1 MLLRFRNRLRWKG
14 TNVKRLATIA
24 MLMFVAT
31 GCTVGPNYKRPTVD
45 VPGGFRGAAPS
56 ADGAQSG
63 TQSGE
68 KKPEQQPGQSAAQ
81 PPQSAASSIGD
92 EKWWEV
98 FQDPQLQDLIRT
110 ALKNNYDVNIAAAR
124 ILKAQAQ
131 LGITRADQLPTL
143 RRRRGSDQFRCAEKQ
158 VHSANTE
165 TSVNAV
171 DASFNWQLDFWGKY
185 RRATEAARANLVAAR
200 WAREYV
206 ISTLVS
212 DVAASYF
219 QLRALDLQ
227 LEISRRTLAARKES
241 LKLTQ
246 TLVNGGATNMLD
258 QRQAEQLVAAAAE
271 SIPDLERRIQQQ
283 ENYISTLLG
292 NNPGPIARGLPLIEQ
307 PHPPEVPAGLPSSL
321 LERRPDIRE
330 AEQQL
335 VAANA
340 QIGVAKA
347 AYYPNISLT
356 ANAGYASSAL
366 TSLFTGPA
374 GLWAFGGAL
383 AQPIFAGGRIKS
395 GVRYTEAQKQEFLLT
410 YQKTIQQAFLGV
422 SDSLV
427 AYQKDREFREY
438 HEQLTVA
445 AQDSARL
452 SEVRYGGGRA
462 SYLEVLTNETN
473 YFNAE
478 LGLAQARLNELL
490 ALVDLYRNLGGGW
503 QS

>member
-1 MLLRFRNRLRWKG
+1 MLPLFQNRLRWKE
-14 TNVKRLATIA
+14 TNVKKLATIV
-24 MLMFVAT
+24 MLISLAT
-31 GCTVGPNYKRPTVD
+31 GCTVGPNYKRPSVD

-63 TQSGE
+63 TRSGE
-68 KKPEQQPGQSAAQ
+68 KNPDQQPGQSATQ
-81 PPQSAASSIGD
+81 PSQSATSSIGD

-98 FQDPQLQDLIRT
+98 FQDAQLQELIRT

-143 RRRRGSDQFRCAEKQ
+143 
-158 VHSANTE
+158 SAGAAAINADIPQTKLTPNTD
-165 TSVNAV
+165 TSFNVAA
-171 DASFNWQLDFWGKY
+171 ASFNWQLDFWGKY
-185 RRATEAARANLVAAR
+185 RRATEAARAHVVAAR

-241 LKLTQ
+241 LKLTE
-246 TLVNGGATNMLD
+246 TLVSGGANNMLD

-292 NNPGPIARGLPLIEQ
+292 DNPRPIARGLPLIEQ

-347 AYYPNISLT
+347 AYYPNIALT
-356 ANAGYASSAL
+356 ANAGYASSSL

-374 GLWAFGGAL
+374 GWWAFGGSL
-383 AQPIFAGGRIKS
+383 MQPIFTGGRIKS
-395 GVRYTEAQKQEFLLT
+395 GVRYTEAQKQEMLLT
-410 YQKTIQQAFLGV
+410 YQKTIQEAFRGV

-427 AYQKDREFREY
+427 AYQKDREFREF
-438 HEQLTVA
+438 HEQLTLA

-490 ALVDLYRNLGGGW
+490 ALVDLYKTLGGGW

>member
-1 MLLRFRNRLRWKG
+1 MLLSFRNRLRWKG

-24 MLMFVAT
+24 MLMLVAT
-31 GCTVGPNYKRPTVD
+31 GCTVGPNYKRPSVD
-45 VPGGFRGAAPS
+45 VPGGYRGAAPS
-56 ADGAQSG
+56 AEAPQATAQTGEQKNAQAAGQASPSAQSL
-63 TQSGE
+63 GE
-68 KKPEQQPGQSAAQ
+68 
-81 PPQSAASSIGD
+81 

-98 FQDPQLQDLIRT
+98 FQDKQLQDLIRT

-131 LGITRADQLPTL
+131 LGITRADQLPTVGVGATAINFDAP
-143 RRRRGSDQFRCAEKQ
+143 RNKFIG
-158 VHSANTE
+158 NTDS
-165 TSVNAV
+165 SVNAV

-241 LKLTQ
+241 LKLTE
-246 TLVNGGATNMLD
+246 TLVSGGASNMLD

-374 GLWAFGGAL
+374 GWWAFGGAL
-383 AQPIFAGGRIKS
+383 TQPIFAGGRIKS
-395 GVRYTEAQKQEFLLT
+395 GVRYTEAQKQEFLLM
-410 YQKTIQQAFLGV
+410 YQKTIQEAFLGV

>member
-1 MLLRFRNRLRWKG
+1 MLPRFRNRLRWKE
-14 TNVKRLATIA
+14 TNLKKLATTLI
-24 MLMFVAT
+24 LISLGT
-31 GCTVGPNYKRPTVD
+31 GCTVGPNYKRPSVD

-56 ADGAQSG
+56 AEVAQSG
-63 TQSGE
+63 TQSSE
-68 KKPEQQPGQSAAQ
+68 KKPEQQPAQSGAQPSPSAAN
-81 PPQSAASSIGD
+81 SIGD

-98 FQDPQLQDLIRT
+98 FQDPQLQELIRA

-124 ILKAQAQ
+124 ILKAQAE
-131 LGITRADQLPTL
+131 LGIVRADQLPTL
-143 RRRRGSDQFRCAEKQ
+143 
-158 VHSANTE
+158 SAGAAGINAGIPKNKITPNME

-185 RRATEAARANLVAAR
+185 RRATEAARANLVATR

-271 SIPDLERRIQQQ
+271 SIPDLERRVQQQ
-283 ENYISTLLG
+283 ENYLSALMG
-292 NNPGPIARGLPLIEQ
+292 SNPGPITRGLPLIEQ
-307 PHPPEVPAGLPSSL
+307 PHPPEVPAGLPSTL

-347 AYYPNISLT
+347 AYYPNITLT

-374 GLWAFGGAL
+374 GFWAFGGSL
-383 AQPIFAGGRIKS
+383 MQPIFSGGRIKS
-395 GVRYTEAQKQEFLLT
+395 GVRYTEAQQQEFLLM
-410 YQKTIQQAFLGV
+410 YRKTIQEAFRGV

-427 AYQKDREFREY
+427 AYQKNREFREY
-438 HEQLTVA
+438 HEQLTLA

-452 SEVRYGGGRA
+452 SEVRYSGGRA

-473 YFNAE
+473 HFNAE

-490 ALVDLYRNLGGGW
+490 ALVELYRNLGGGW

>member
-1 MLLRFRNRLRWKG
+1 
-14 TNVKRLATIA
+14 VKKLATI
-24 MLMFVAT
+24 LVLISLGT
-31 GCTVGPNYKRPTVD
+31 GCTVGPNYKRPSVD

-56 ADGAQSG
+56 ADGAPSG
-63 TQSGE
+63 AKAGE
-68 KKPEQQPGQSAAQ
+68 KKSEEQPAQSAAQ
-81 PPQSAASSIGD
+81 PSQPAASSIGD

-98 FQDPQLQDLIRT
+98 FQDPQLQELIRT

-131 LGITRADQLPTL
+131 LGITRADQLPTI
-143 RRRRGSDQFRCAEKQ
+143 GVGAQAINFQAPQNKFTPDVQSD
-158 VHSANTE
+158 
-165 TSVNAV
+165 VNAV
-171 DASFNWQLDFWGKY
+171 GAGFNWQLDFWGKY

-206 ISTLVS
+206 ITTLVS

-246 TLVNGGATNMLD
+246 TLVSGGATNMLD

-271 SIPDLERRIQQQ
+271 NIPDLERRIQQQ
-283 ENYISTLLG
+283 ENYLSTLLG
-292 NNPGPIARGLPLIEQ
+292 SNPGPIARGLPLIEQ

-335 VAANA
+335 VSANA

-374 GLWAFGGAL
+374 GWWAFGGSL
-383 AQPIFAGGRIKS
+383 MQPIFTGGRIKS
-395 GVRYTEAQKQEFLLT
+395 GVRYTEAQKQEMLLT
-410 YQKTIQQAFLGV
+410 YQKTIQEAFRGV

-427 AYQKDREFREY
+427 AFQKDREFREF
-438 HEQLTVA
+438 HEQLTAA

-452 SEVRYGGGRA
+452 SEVRYSGGRA

-473 YFNAE
+473 HFNAE

>member
-1 MLLRFRNRLRWKG
+1 MLNIHSFDIQQHPLRVDRKKVNKLGILLVLLSF
-14 TNVKRLATIA
+14 
-24 MLMFVAT
+24 AT
-31 GCTVGPNYKRPTVD
+31 GCTVGPNYKRPSVD
-45 VPGGFRGAAPS
+45 VPGGYRGAAP
-56 ADGAQSG
+56 APEDAGKAGDANEQPEQAVAQQQGQAQSF
-63 TQSGE
+63 GE
-68 KKPEQQPGQSAAQ
+68 
-81 PPQSAASSIGD
+81 

-98 FQDPQLQDLIRT
+98 FQDKQLQELIRT

-131 LGITRADQLPTL
+131 LGITRADQLPTISVGAAGINGDIP
-143 RRRRGSDQFRCAEKQ
+143 RNKFIG
-158 VHSANTE
+158 NTE
-165 TSVNAV
+165 TSVDAV
-171 DASFNWQLDFWGKY
+171 GAGFNWQLDFWGKY
-185 RRATEAARANLVAAR
+185 RRATEASRAKLVAAR

-271 SIPDLERRIQQQ
+271 SIPDLERRVQQQ

-307 PHPPEVPAGLPSSL
+307 PHPPEVPAGLPSTL
-321 LERRPDIRE
+321 LERRPDIRQ
-330 AEQQL
+330 AEEQL

-347 AYYPNISLT
+347 AYYPNIALT
-356 ANAGYASSAL
+356 ANAGYASSSL

-374 GLWAFGGAL
+374 GWWAFGGSL
-383 AQPIFAGGRIKS
+383 MQPIFTGGRIKS
-395 GVRYTEAQKQEFLLT
+395 GVRYSEAQKQEMLLT
-410 YQKTIQQAFLGV
+410 YQKTIQEAFRGV

-427 AYQKDREFREY
+427 AYQKDREFREF
-438 HEQLTVA
+438 HEQLTLA

-478 LGLAQARLNELL
+478 LGLAQARLNEIL

>member
-1 MLLRFRNRLRWKG
+1 MLLGFRNRLRWKG

-24 MLMFVAT
+24 MLMLMAT

-63 TQSGE
+63 TPSGE
-68 KKPEQQPGQSAAQ
+68 KKPEQQPLQSAQ
-81 PPQSAASSIGD
+81 LPQSAASSIGD

-143 RRRRGSDQFRCAEKQ
+143 AAGAAAINADIPQTRLTP
-158 VHSANTE
+158 NTD
-165 TSVNAV
+165 TSFNVAGV
-171 DASFNWQLDFWGKY
+171 GLNWQLDFWGKY
-185 RRATEAARANLVAAR
+185 RRATEAARANLLAAR

-206 ISTLVS
+206 ISTLVG

-219 QLRALDLQ
+219 QLRTLDLQ
-227 LEISRRTLAARKES
+227 LEISRQTLAARKES

-246 TLVNGGATNMLD
+246 TLVSGGATNMLD

-271 SIPDLERRIQQQ
+271 SIPDFERRIQQQ
-283 ENYISTLLG
+283 ENYLSTLLG

-330 AEQQL
+330 AEQKL

-347 AYYPNISLT
+347 AYYPNIALT

-374 GLWAFGGAL
+374 GWWAFGGTL
-383 AQPIFAGGRIKS
+383 TQPIFAGGRIKS
-395 GVRYTEAQKQEFLLT
+395 GVGYTEAQQQEFLLM
-410 YQKTIQQAFLGV
+410 YRKTIQEAFRGV

-462 SYLEVLTNETN
+462 SYLELLTNETN

>member
-1 MLLRFRNRLRWKG
+1 MKQLTITLALLLVG
-14 TNVKRLATIA
+14 
-24 MLMFVAT
+24 T
-31 GCTVGPNYKRPTVD
+31 GCTVGPNYKRPSVD
-45 VPGGFRGAAPS
+45 VPGSYRGAAPS
-56 ADGAQSG
+56 SQTAQSD
-63 TQSGE
+63 
-68 KKPEQQPGQSAAQ
+68 KEQQSAIATAQ
-81 PPQSAASSIGD
+81 PPQSATQSIGD

-98 FQDPQLQDLIRT
+98 FQDKELQELIRT

-143 RRRRGSDQFRCAEKQ
+143 
-158 VHSANTE
+158 SAGAAATNFDTYKNKITGPNTE
-165 TSVNAV
+165 SSVNAV
-171 DASFNWQLDFWGKY
+171 EASFNWQLDFWGKY
-185 RRATEAARANLVAAR
+185 RRATESARANLVAAR

-212 DVAASYF
+212 NVAASYF
-219 QLRALDLQ
+219 ELRALDLQ

-246 TLVNGGATNMLD
+246 TLVSGGATNMLD

-271 SIPDLERRIQQQ
+271 NIPALEKAIEQQ
-283 ENYISTLLG
+283 ENYLSTLLG
-292 NNPGPIARGLPLIEQ
+292 NNPGPIGRGLPLIEQ
-307 PHPPEVPAGLPSSL
+307 PHPPEVPPGLPSSL

-330 AEQQL
+330 AEERL
-335 VAANA
+335 IASNA

-347 AYYPNISLT
+347 AYYPSISLT
-356 ANAGYASSAL
+356 GNAGYASSAL
-366 TSLFTGPA
+366 SSLFTGPA
-374 GLWAFGGAL
+374 GFWAFGGTL
-383 AQPIFAGGRIKS
+383 AQPIFEGGRIKS
-395 GVRYTEAQKQEFLLT
+395 GVKYTEAQQQEFLLI
-410 YQKTIQQAFLGV
+410 YKQTIQQAFRGV

-427 AYQKDREFREY
+427 AYQKNREFREF

-452 SEVRYGGGRA
+452 SEVRYSGGRA

>member
-1 MLLRFRNRLRWKG
+1 MLLSFRNRLRWKG

-24 MLMFVAT
+24 MLMLVAT
-31 GCTVGPNYKRPTVD
+31 GCTVGPNYKRPSVD
-45 VPGGFRGAAPS
+45 VPGGYRGAAPS
-56 ADGAQSG
+56 AEAPQATAQTGEQKNAQAASQASPSAQSL
-63 TQSGE
+63 GE
-68 KKPEQQPGQSAAQ
+68 
-81 PPQSAASSIGD
+81 

-98 FQDPQLQDLIRT
+98 FQDKQLQDLIRT

-143 RRRRGSDQFRCAEKQ
+143 GVGATGINFDAPRNKFIG
-158 VHSANTE
+158 NTE
-165 TSVNAV
+165 SSVNAV
-171 DASFNWQLDFWGKY
+171 EASFNWQLDFWGKY

-241 LKLTQ
+241 LKLTE
-246 TLVNGGATNMLD
+246 TLVSGGASNMLD

-292 NNPGPIARGLPLIEQ
+292 SNPGPIARGLPLIEQ
-307 PHPPEVPAGLPSSL
+307 PHPPEVPAGLPSTL

-335 VAANA
+335 VSANA

-347 AYYPNISLT
+347 AYYPNVSLT

-374 GLWAFGGAL
+374 GWWAFGGSL
-383 AQPIFAGGRIKS
+383 TQPIFAGGRIKS
-395 GVRYTEAQKQEFLLT
+395 GVRYTEAQKQEFLLM
-410 YQKTIQQAFLGV
+410 YQKTIQEAFRAV

>member
-1 MLLRFRNRLRWKG
+1 MK
-14 TNVKRLATIA
+14 KLATIV
-24 MLMFVAT
+24 MLISLAT

-45 VPGGFRGAAPS
+45 VPGGFRGAAPA

-81 PPQSAASSIGD
+81 PSQSAASSIGD

-98 FQDPQLQDLIRT
+98 FQDPQLQELIRT

-143 RRRRGSDQFRCAEKQ
+143 
-158 VHSANTE
+158 SAGAAAINADIPQTTLTPNTD
-165 TSVNAV
+165 TSFNVAA
-171 DASFNWQLDFWGKY
+171 ASFNWQLDFWGKY
-185 RRATEAARANLVAAR
+185 RRATEAARAKLVAAR

-292 NNPGPIARGLPLIEQ
+292 NNPGPISRGLPLIEQ
-307 PHPPEVPAGLPSSL
+307 PHPPEVPAGLPSGL

-330 AEQQL
+330 AE
-335 VAANA
+335 AATRGC
-340 QIGVAKA
+340 QR
-347 AYYPNISLT
+347 
-356 ANAGYASSAL
+356 ANRSGE
-366 TSLFTGPA
+366 
-374 GLWAFGGAL
+374 
-383 AQPIFAGGRIKS
+383 GR
-395 GVRYTEAQKQEFLLT
+395 LLP
-410 YQKTIQQAFLGV
+410 QHCFDGERWICQFCA
-422 SDSLV
+422 D
-427 AYQKDREFREY
+427 
-438 HEQLTVA
+438 
-445 AQDSARL
+445 
-452 SEVRYGGGRA
+452 
-462 SYLEVLTNETN
+462 
-473 YFNAE
+473 
-478 LGLAQARLNELL
+478 
-490 ALVDLYRNLGGGW
+490 
-503 QS
+503 

>member
-24 MLMFVAT
+24 MLMLVAT
-31 GCTVGPNYKRPTVD
+31 GCTVGPNYKRPNVD
-45 VPGGFRGAAPS
+45 VPGGYRGAAPS
-56 ADGAQSG
+56 AEAPQATVQTGEQKNAQAAGQALPSAQSL
-63 TQSGE
+63 GE
-68 KKPEQQPGQSAAQ
+68 
-81 PPQSAASSIGD
+81 

-98 FQDPQLQDLIRT
+98 FQDKELQDLIRT

-131 LGITRADQLPTL
+131 LGITRADQLPTV
-143 RRRRGSDQFRCAEKQ
+143 GVGAAAINFDAPQNKFTP
-158 VHSANTE
+158 NTE
-165 TSVNAV
+165 SDVNAV
-171 DASFNWQLDFWGKY
+171 GASFNWQLDFWGKY

-246 TLVNGGATNMLD
+246 TLVNGGASNMLD

-271 SIPDLERRIQQQ
+271 NIPDLERRIQQQ

-307 PHPPEVPAGLPSSL
+307 PHPPEVPPGLPSSL

-335 VAANA
+335 VSANA

-374 GLWAFGGAL
+374 GWWAFGGAL
-383 AQPIFAGGRIKS
+383 TQPIFAGGRIKS
-395 GVRYTEAQKQEFLLT
+395 GIRYTEAQKQEFLLM
-410 YQKTIQQAFLGV
+410 YRKTIQEAFLGV

-490 ALVDLYRNLGGGW
+490 ALVDLYRSLGGGW

>member
-1 MLLRFRNRLRWKG
+1 
-14 TNVKRLATIA
+14 
-24 MLMFVAT
+24 MLMSLAT
-31 GCTVGPNYKRPTVD
+31 GCTVGPNYKRPAVD

-56 ADGAQSG
+56 AESPQAAAQSG
-63 TQSGE
+63 EE
-68 KKPEQQPGQSAAQ
+68 KKAQVAGQASQASV
-81 PPQSAASSIGD
+81 QSLGD

-98 FQDPQLQDLIRT
+98 FQDKQLQDLIRT

-131 LGITRADQLPTL
+131 LGITRADQLPTI
-143 RRRRGSDQFRCAEKQ
+143 
-158 VHSANTE
+158 SAGAAAINADLPRNKFTGNTE
-165 TSVNAV
+165 TSVDAV
-171 DASFNWQLDFWGKY
+171 AASFNWQLDFWGKY
-185 RRATEAARANLVAAR
+185 RRATESARANLLAEK

-206 ISTLVS
+206 ISTLIS
-212 DVAASYF
+212 NVAASYF

-241 LKLTQ
+241 LKLTT
-246 TLVNGGATNMLD
+246 TLVNGGATNLLD
-258 QRQAEQLVAAAAE
+258 QRQAEQLVATAAE

-283 ENYISTLLG
+283 ENYLSTLIG
-292 NNPGPIARGLPLIEQ
+292 DNPGPIARGLPLVDQ
-307 PHPPEVPAGLPSSL
+307 PHPPEVPAGLPSNL
-321 LERRPDIRE
+321 LERRPDIRQ
-330 AEQQL
+330 AEERL
-335 VAANA
+335 IAANA

-374 GLWAFGGAL
+374 GFWAFGGTL
-383 AQPIFAGGRIKS
+383 MQPIFAGGRIKS
-395 GVRYTEAQKQEFLLT
+395 GVRYTEAQQQEFLLM
-410 YQKTIQQAFLGV
+410 YKQTIQQAFRGV

-438 HEQLTVA
+438 QEQLNA
-445 AQDSARL
+445 AAEDSARL
-452 SEVRYGGGRA
+452 SEVRYSGGRA

>member
-14 TNVKRLATIA
+14 TNVKKLATIL
-24 MLMFVAT
+24 MLISLTT
-31 GCTVGPNYKRPTVD
+31 GCTVGPNYKRPSVD
-45 VPGGFRGAAPS
+45 VPGGYRGAAPL
-56 ADGAQSG
+56 ADGAQTGAESTAG
-63 TQSGE
+63 SKETPSTQAAS
-68 KKPEQQPGQSAAQ
+68 QS
-81 PPQSAASSIGD
+81 PQSLGD

-98 FQDPQLQDLIRT
+98 FQDKQLQELIRT
-110 ALKNNYDVNIAAAR
+110 ALKNNYDVQIAAAR

-131 LGITRADQLPTL
+131 LGITRADQLPTI
-143 RRRRGSDQFRCAEKQ
+143 
-158 VHSANTE
+158 SAGAAAINSEFPKSKILGPNTE

-171 DASFNWQLDFWGKY
+171 GASFNWQLDFWGKY
-185 RRATEAARANLVAAR
+185 RRATEAARANLVATR
-200 WAREYV
+200 WAKEYV
-206 ISTLVS
+206 TSTLVS

-241 LKLTQ
+241 LKLTK
-246 TLVNGGATNMLD
+246 TLVSGGATNMLD

-271 SIPDLERRIQQQ
+271 NIPDLERRIQQQ

-292 NNPGPIARGLPLIEQ
+292 NNPGPIARGLPLIDQ

-330 AEQQL
+330 AEEQL
-335 VAANA
+335 IAANA

-347 AYYPNISLT
+347 AYYPNITLT

-374 GLWAFGGAL
+374 GFWAFGGTL
-383 AQPIFAGGRIKS
+383 MQPIFAGGRIKS
-395 GVRYTEAQKQEFLLT
+395 GVRYTEAQKQEFLLM
-410 YQKTIQQAFLGV
+410 YQKTIQEAFRGV

-427 AYQKDREFREY
+427 AYQKDREFLDY
-438 HEQLTVA
+438 HEQLTAA

>member
-1 MLLRFRNRLRWKG
+1 MLLRFRHRRRRKE
-14 TNVKRLATIA
+14 TNVKKLATIL
-24 MLMFVAT
+24 MLISLTT
-31 GCTVGPNYKRPTVD
+31 GCTVGPNYKRPSVD

-56 ADGAQSG
+56 PDSTQPAAQSG
-63 TQSGE
+63 DQ
-68 KKPEQQPGQSAAQ
+68 KKDQQPTQ
-81 PPQSAASSIGD
+81 AASTQSIGD

-98 FQDPQLQDLIRT
+98 FQDPQLQELIRT
-110 ALKNNYDVNIAAAR
+110 ALKNNYDVQIAAAR

-131 LGITRADQLPTL
+131 LGITRADQLPTINA
-143 RRRRGSDQFRCAEKQ
+143 GAQAINFQAPQNKFTP
-158 VHSANTE
+158 NTE
-165 TSVNAV
+165 SDVNAV
-171 DASFNWQLDFWGKY
+171 GASFNWQLDFWGKY
-185 RRATEAARANLVAAR
+185 RRATEAARANLVATR
-200 WAREYV
+200 WAKEYV
-206 ISTLVS
+206 TSTLVS

-246 TLVNGGATNMLD
+246 TLVSGGATNMLD

-271 SIPDLERRIQQQ
+271 NIPDLERRIQQQ

-292 NNPGPIARGLPLIEQ
+292 SNPGPIARGLPLIDQ

-330 AEQQL
+330 AEEQL

-347 AYYPNISLT
+347 AYYPNITLT

-374 GLWAFGGAL
+374 GWWAFGGTL
-383 AQPIFAGGRIKS
+383 TQPIFEGGRIKS
-395 GVRYTEAQKQEFLLT
+395 GVRYSEAQKQEFLLM
-410 YQKTIQQAFLGV
+410 YQKTIQEAFRGV

-427 AYQKDREFREY
+427 AYQKDREFLEY
-438 HEQLTVA
+438 HEQLTAA

-478 LGLAQARLNELL
+478 LGLAQARLNQLL
-490 ALVDLYRNLGGGW
+490 ALVNLYRTLGGGW

>member
-1 MLLRFRNRLRWKG
+1 
-14 TNVKRLATIA
+14 
-24 MLMFVAT
+24 MLMSLAT
-31 GCTVGPNYKRPTVD
+31 GCTVGPNYKRPSVD
-45 VPGGFRGAAPS
+45 VPGGFRGAAPAAEGSQAAARPDEQNKAQAAGQPSQPS
-56 ADGAQSG
+56 AQ
-63 TQSGE
+63 
-68 KKPEQQPGQSAAQ
+68 
-81 PPQSAASSIGD
+81 SIGD

-98 FQDPQLQDLIRT
+98 FQDKELQELIRT
-110 ALKNNYDVNIAAAR
+110 AIKNNYDVNIAAAR
-124 ILKAQAQ
+124 ILKAQAE

-143 RRRRGSDQFRCAEKQ
+143 
-158 VHSANTE
+158 SAGAAAINYDIPRTQNLPNTD
-165 TSVNAV
+165 SSFNAV
-171 DASFNWQLDFWGKY
+171 GASFNWQLDFWGKY
-185 RRATEAARANLVAAR
+185 RRATEAARANLVAAK

-246 TLVNGGATNMLD
+246 TLVSGGATNMLD

-271 SIPDLERRIQQQ
+271 SIPDLERRVQQQ
-283 ENYISTLLG
+283 ENYLSTLLG
-292 NNPGPIARGLPLIEQ
+292 SNPGPIARGLPLTEQ
-307 PHPPEVPAGLPSSL
+307 PHSPEVPAGLPSAL

-330 AEQQL
+330 AEERL

-347 AYYPNISLT
+347 AYYPNIALT

-374 GLWAFGGAL
+374 GFWAFGGTL
-383 AQPIFAGGRIKS
+383 MQPIFAGGRIKS

-410 YQKTIQQAFLGV
+410 YQKTIQQAFRGV

-427 AYQKDREFREY
+427 AYQKNREFREY
-438 HEQLTVA
+438 QEQLNA
-445 AQDSARL
+445 AAEDSARL

-473 YFNAE
+473 HFNAE

>member
-1 MLLRFRNRLRWKG
+1 MK
-14 TNVKRLATIA
+14 KLATI
-24 MLMFVAT
+24 LVLISLGT

-63 TQSGE
+63 MQPGE
-68 KKPEQQPGQSAAQ
+68 KKADQQSSPQASQSAVV
-81 PPQSAASSIGD
+81 SIGD

-98 FQDPQLQDLIRT
+98 FQDPQLQELIRT

-131 LGITRADQLPTL
+131 LGITRADQLPTY
-143 RRRRGSDQFRCAEKQ
+143 RQAPPPSMRVYPRTQITP
-158 VHSANTE
+158 NTE
-165 TSVNAV
+165 TNVNAV
-171 DASFNWQLDFWGKY
+171 GAGFNWQLDFWGKY

-206 ISTLVS
+206 ITTLVS

-246 TLVNGGATNMLD
+246 TLVSGGATNMLD

-283 ENYISTLLG
+283 ENYLSTLLG
-292 NNPGPIARGLPLIEQ
+292 SNPGPIARGLPLIEQ

-335 VAANA
+335 VCCQRANR
-340 QIGVAKA
+340 
-347 AYYPNISLT
+347 
-356 ANAGYASSAL
+356 SSEGRL
-366 TSLFTGPA
+366 LPQHFFDRKRGICQ
-374 GLWAFGGAL
+374 LGA
-383 AQPIFAGGRIKS
+383 
-395 GVRYTEAQKQEFLLT
+395 
-410 YQKTIQQAFLGV
+410 
-422 SDSLV
+422 D
-427 AYQKDREFREY
+427 
-438 HEQLTVA
+438 
-445 AQDSARL
+445 
-452 SEVRYGGGRA
+452 
-462 SYLEVLTNETN
+462 
-473 YFNAE
+473 
-478 LGLAQARLNELL
+478 
-490 ALVDLYRNLGGGW
+490 
-503 QS
+503 

>member
-24 MLMFVAT
+24 MLMLVAT
-31 GCTVGPNYKRPTVD
+31 GCTVGPNYKRPSVD
-45 VPGGFRGAAPS
+45 VPGGYRGAAPS
-56 ADGAQSG
+56 AEAPQATAQTAEQKNAQAAGQASPAAQSL
-63 TQSGE
+63 GE
-68 KKPEQQPGQSAAQ
+68 
-81 PPQSAASSIGD
+81 

-98 FQDPQLQDLIRT
+98 FQDKQLQDLIRT
-110 ALKNNYDVNIAAAR
+110 ALKSNYDVNIAAAR

-143 RRRRGSDQFRCAEKQ
+143 GVGAAGINFDAPRNQFIG
-158 VHSANTE
+158 NTDS
-165 TSVNAV
+165 SVNAV
-171 DASFNWQLDFWGKY
+171 GASFNWQLDFWGKY
-185 RRATEAARANLVAAR
+185 RRATEAARAKLVAAR

-246 TLVNGGATNMLD
+246 TLVSGGASNMLD

-271 SIPDLERRIQQQ
+271 NIPDLERRIQQQ

-374 GLWAFGGAL
+374 GWWAFGGTL
-383 AQPIFAGGRIKS
+383 MQPIFSGGRIKS
-395 GVRYTEAQKQEFLLT
+395 GVRYSEAQQQEFLLM
-410 YQKTIQQAFLGV
+410 YQKTIQEAFRGV

>member
-1 MLLRFRNRLRWKG
+1 MLLSFRNRLRWKG
-14 TNVKRLATIA
+14 TKVKRLATIA
-24 MLMFVAT
+24 MLMLVAT

-56 ADGAQSG
+56 AEGAQSG

-143 RRRRGSDQFRCAEKQ
+143 GVGAAAINFDAPRNKFVG
-158 VHSANTE
+158 NTE
-165 TSVNAV
+165 SSVNAV
-171 DASFNWQLDFWGKY
+171 EASFNWQLDFWGKY
-185 RRATEAARANLVAAR
+185 RRATEAARANLVAFC

-227 LEISRRTLAARKES
+227 LDISRRTLAARKES

-246 TLVNGGATNMLD
+246 TLVSGGASNMLD

-307 PHPPEVPAGLPSSL
+307 PHPPEVPAGLPSTL

-335 VAANA
+335 VSANA

-374 GLWAFGGAL
+374 GWWAFGGAL
-383 AQPIFAGGRIKS
+383 TQPIFAGGRIKS
-395 GVRYTEAQKQEFLLT
+395 GVRYTEAQKQEFLLM
-410 YQKTIQQAFLGV
+410 YRKTIQEAFLGV

>member
-1 MLLRFRNRLRWKG
+1 MLLRFRSRLRWKG

-24 MLMFVAT
+24 MLMLVAT
-31 GCTVGPNYKRPTVD
+31 GCTVGPNYKRPSVD
-45 VPGGFRGAAPS
+45 VPGGYRGAAPS
-56 ADGAQSG
+56 AEAPQATAQTAEQKNAQAAGQASPAAQSL
-63 TQSGE
+63 GE
-68 KKPEQQPGQSAAQ
+68 
-81 PPQSAASSIGD
+81 

-98 FQDPQLQDLIRT
+98 FQDKQLQDLIRT
-110 ALKNNYDVNIAAAR
+110 ALKSNYDVNIAAAR

-143 RRRRGSDQFRCAEKQ
+143 GVGAAGINFDAPRNQFIG
-158 VHSANTE
+158 NTDS
-165 TSVNAV
+165 SVNAV
-171 DASFNWQLDFWGKY
+171 GASFNWQLDFWGKY
-185 RRATEAARANLVAAR
+185 RRATEAARAKLVAAR

-246 TLVNGGATNMLD
+246 TLVSGGASNMLD

-271 SIPDLERRIQQQ
+271 NIPDLERRIQQQ

-374 GLWAFGGAL
+374 GWWAFGGTL
-383 AQPIFAGGRIKS
+383 MQPIFSGGRIKS
-395 GVRYTEAQKQEFLLT
+395 GVRYSEAQQQEFLLM
-410 YQKTIQQAFLGV
+410 YQKTIQEAFRGV

-478 LGLAQARLNELL
+478 VGLAQARLNELL